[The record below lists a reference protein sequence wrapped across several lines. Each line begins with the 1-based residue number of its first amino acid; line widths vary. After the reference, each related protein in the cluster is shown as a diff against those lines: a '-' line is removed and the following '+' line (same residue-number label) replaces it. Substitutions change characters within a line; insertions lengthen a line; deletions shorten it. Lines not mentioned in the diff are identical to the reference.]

1 MADETDAA
9 IVASA
14 AARAEGEARAETRET
29 AERIAEAV
37 KAARPI
43 IASTTVT
50 RTEPSDDLQVTQV
63 PVVLEVRDA
72 AKRIMRIRIVPW
84 NTVIET
90 REGLEKFERGA
101 FDDTDPSEIRLR
113 MDHQDPPTGKG
124 VSIEQPDDAAY
135 ADFLVA
141 RTSRGDDQLTLVAE
155 GVSTGASVGF
165 QEVPGGTSIENV
177 NGRRVRVHR
186 RVRLREVSTTWRP
199 AYEQAAVMYV
209 RSDPEPNTEIA
220 PMADQEAPV
229 AGATQTSPTPP
240 DGVSP
245 EFMERALT
253 TLAER
258 FSKPLE
264 TLTTRLGE
272 LEERSR
278 KDISIPARTDDVEKI
293 VGRGKWM
300 QAVLRMLSGERVPD
314 MEMRAL
320 ADIVTTDN
328 IGVVPDA
335 YSTEII
341 GVIDPLR
348 RFLSSTRRLETPDSG
363 MGLVVPKIVTR
374 PVVAKQSA
382 EKAEIASQATS
393 ITTVTYDAVTKAG
406 GGDISLQLL
415 KRSSPSFLSLYLE
428 LLAEAYAIESE
439 ETGVE
444 ALLGEAGVVD
454 GGTMDPENLIL
465 SAAWQAGASVR
476 KPIDTIWLSSAAVGA
491 FIDAKAS
498 GTNAPLYSDLRA
510 DFTAAG
516 GVGGSISGLRPVWV
530 PALDNVDYEQADV
543 IVGPSSG
550 FGWAEDGTYT
560 LQVDVPA
567 KAGRDVAIVGILWF
581 APMYPTAFTRYQLSA
596 S

>member
-1 MADETDAA
+1 MADERPDDDAEVTTQPSISTEEAEQTD
-9 IVASA
+9 VELSPVGD
-14 AARAEGEARAETRET
+14 EKVE
-29 AERIAEAV
+29 V
-37 KAARPI
+37 
-43 IASTTVT
+43 
-50 RTEPSDDLQVTQV
+50 V
-63 PVVLEVRDA
+63 PDPPVLEVRDA
-72 AKRIMRIRIVPW
+72 DQRIVRMRIVPW
-84 NTVIET
+84 RTVIET
-90 REGLEKFERGA
+90 NLGPEMFELGA
-101 FDDTDPSEIRLR
+101 FNDTIPSDVRLR

-124 VSIEQPDDAAY
+124 IAIEQLPDAGYLDAR
-135 ADFLVA
+135 VA
-141 RTSRGDDQLTLVAE
+141 KTSRGDDQLALIAE

-165 QEVPGGTSIENV
+165 EEVPGGTSIEKV

-199 AYEQAAVMYV
+199 AYEQAGVMYV
-209 RSDPEPNTEIA
+209 RSNETNTEIA

-229 AGATQTSPTPP
+229 AGATQTSPTMP
-240 DGVSP
+240 DTVSP
-245 EFMERALT
+245 EFMAQALT
-253 TLAER
+253 E
-258 FSKPLE
+258 
-264 TLTTRLGE
+264 RLGE

-278 KDISIPARTDDVEKI
+278 QNFAIPTQPTEPSHAN
-293 VGRGKWM
+293 RGEWM
-300 QAVLRMLSGERVPD
+300 SAVVRMLSGERIPD

-320 ADIVTTDN
+320 SDIVTTDN

-348 RFLSSTRRLETPDSG
+348 RFMSSTRRLETPTSG
-363 MGLVVPKIVTR
+363 MGLVVPKIITR
-374 PVVAKQSA
+374 PTVATQAA
-382 EKAEIASQATS
+382 EKDDIASNTTS

-406 GGDISLQLL
+406 GGDLSLQIL

-428 LLAEAYAIESE
+428 LLAEAYAIEAE
-439 ETGVE
+439 ESAVE
-444 ALLGEAGVVD
+444 ALLGETGVVD
-454 GGTMDPENLIL
+454 GGTIDPEALIL
-465 SAAWQAGASVR
+465 GAAWQAGATVR
-476 KPIDTIWLSSAAVGA
+476 KPPTTIWMSSAAVGA

-498 GTNAPLYSDLRA
+498 TTNAPLYSDLRA

-530 PALDNVDYEQADV
+530 PALDAVDYEQADV

-581 APMYPTAFTRYQLSA
+581 APMYPTAFTRYVLAA